1 MGALLFLF
9 LLGLAV
15 VMLFSKDGRRILGG
29 IAAAGFG
36 FILLVLIGFL
46 VLAGFLA
53 LVICSTQSC

>member
-29 IAAAGFG
+29 IAAAGLG
-36 FILLVLIGFL
+36 FCVVVLIGF
-46 VLAGFLA
+46 VVIVVGFLILA
-53 LVICSTQSC
+53 NLFD